1 MLTKQ
6 PEIVEKEL
14 WDHYSEL
21 PNPSW
26 YEYKENKNMNEL
38 QDLSK
43 MIVELNNSTSTNEKI
58 SVLEQYKD
66 NTDVCRLL
74 EYTHSQ
80 FKQFNVT
87 PANCEKKSELITPTV
102 HLSIF
107 ALLNDLHDRTITGNN
122 AIGAVNSFTK
132 KHPEHKEL
140 VYRILNRNLKTRV
153 GTSVINRVIP
163 NCIPVFNVALAQKYE
178 AVSKN
183 VDFENQEWF
192 ASRKLDGVRCITIVD
207 VNGNVNCYSR
217 AGKEFITLDKIR
229 TDVSAMGL
237 RGVVF
242 DGEVC
247 LVGEDGNEDFQGIMK
262 QIKRKNHTIEK
273 PVYKLFDYISLDEFN
288 QCEGNIPLASRLMVL
303 RQELVTAR
311 VSKEL
316 PLNTLD
322 LLEQDFIEHES
333 MFEEMVSHATE
344 QGWEGLMLRKNSN
357 YCGKRNKDLLKVKK
371 FHDAEYKVV
380 DLESKKLRV
389 VDTQTNKEIEEDM
402 LSAVMVQHKG
412 NIVRVGSGFSIE
424 QRRMYH
430 AEPSKIVGKTI
441 TVRYFEESKNQN
453 GEYSL
458 RFPVIK
464 YVFENERDV

>member
-1 MLTKQ
+1 LLTKQ

-102 HLSIF
+102 HRDIF

-140 VYRILNRNLKTRV
+140 VYKILNRNLKTRV

-183 VDFENQEWF
+183 VDFKNQEWF

-207 VNGNVNCYSR
+207 VNGNVKCYSR

-229 TDVSAMGL
+229 TDISAMGL

-247 LVGEDGNEDFQGIMK
+247 LVNNDGNEDFQGIMK
-262 QIKRKNHTIEK
+262 EIKRKNHTIAK
-273 PVYKLFDYISLDEFN
+273 PVYKLFDYIPLDDFN
-288 QCEGNIPLASRLMVL
+288 NCKGNVALATRLMVL
-303 RQELVTAR
+303 RQELVTTR

-316 PLNTLD
+316 ALNTLD
-322 LLEQDFIEHES
+322 LLEQDFIEHEA
-333 MFEEMVSHATE
+333 MFEEMVTHATKE
-344 QGWEGLMLRKNSN
+344 GWEGLMLRKNSN

-380 DLESKKLRV
+380 DLESKSLRV
-389 VDTQTNKEIEEDM
+389 VDTTTNKENEEDM
-402 LSAVMVQHKG
+402 LSAVMIEHKG

-424 QRRMYH
+424 QRREYH
-430 AEPSKIVGKTI
+430 ASPSKIVGKTI
-441 TVRYFEESKNQN
+441 TVQYFEESKNQN
-453 GEYSL
+453 GDYSL

-464 YVFENERDV
+464 HVFENGRDV

>member
-1 MLTKQ
+1 
-6 PEIVEKEL
+6 
-14 WDHYSEL
+14 
-21 PNPSW
+21 
-26 YEYKENKNMNEL
+26 
-38 QDLSK
+38 
-43 MIVELNNSTSTNEKI
+43 
-58 SVLEQYKD
+58 
-66 NTDVCRLL
+66 
-74 EYTHSQ
+74 
-80 FKQFNVT
+80 
-87 PANCEKKSELITPTV
+87 
-102 HLSIF
+102 
-107 ALLNDLHDRTITGNN
+107 
-122 AIGAVNSFTK
+122 
-132 KHPEHKEL
+132 
-140 VYRILNRNLKTRV
+140 
-153 GTSVINRVIP
+153 
-163 NCIPVFNVALAQKYE
+163 
-178 AVSKN
+178 
-183 VDFENQEWF
+183 
-192 ASRKLDGVRCITIVD
+192 
-207 VNGNVNCYSR
+207 
-217 AGKEFITLDKIR
+217 
-229 TDVSAMGL
+229 
-237 RGVVF
+237 
-242 DGEVC
+242 
-247 LVGEDGNEDFQGIMK
+247 
-262 QIKRKNHTIEK
+262 
-273 PVYKLFDYISLDEFN
+273 
-288 QCEGNIPLASRLMVL
+288 MVL

-441 TVRYFEESKNQN
+441 TVQYFEESKNQN

>member
-1 MLTKQ
+1 MLLTK
-6 PEIVEKEL
+6 
-14 WDHYSEL
+14 
-21 PNPSW
+21 
-26 YEYKENKNMNEL
+26 NKNMQEL
-38 QDLSK
+38 QDLSR
-43 MIVELNNSTSTNEKI
+43 MIGEMNNSTSTNEKI

-66 NTDVCRLL
+66 NVDVCKLL

-102 HLSIF
+102 HPNIIS
-107 ALLNDLHDRTITGNN
+107 LLNDLHNRTITGNN

-132 KHPEHKEL
+132 KHPEYKEL
-140 VYRILNRNLKTRV
+140 VYKILNRNLKTRV

-192 ASRKLDGVRCITIVD
+192 ARRKLDGVRCITIVD
-207 VNGNVNCYSR
+207 TNGNVNCYSR
-217 AGKEFITLDKIR
+217 AGKEFLTLDKIR

-247 LVGEDGNEDFQGIMK
+247 LVDEDGNEDFQGIMK

-288 QCEGNIPLASRLMVL
+288 QCEGSIPLASRLMVL
-303 RQELVTAR
+303 RQELITVR

-316 PLNTLD
+316 PLSTLD
-322 LLEQDFIEHES
+322 LLEQDFIEHET

-371 FHDAEYKVV
+371 FHDAEYKVI

-389 VDTQTNKEIEEDM
+389 VDTVTNTEIEEDM
-402 LSAVMVQHKG
+402 LSAVMVEHRG

-424 QRRMYH
+424 QRRLYH
-430 AEPSKIVGKTI
+430 AEPSKIIGKTI
-441 TVRYFEESKNQN
+441 TVQYFEESKNQN
-453 GEYSL
+453 GDYSL

-464 YVFENERDV
+464 YVFDNERDV

>member
-1 MLTKQ
+1 LLTKQ

-102 HLSIF
+102 HRDIF
-107 ALLNDLHDRTITGNN
+107 VLLNDLQDRTITGNN

-140 VYRILNRNLKTRV
+140 VYKILNRNLKTRV

-183 VDFENQEWF
+183 VDFKNQEWF

-207 VNGNVNCYSR
+207 VNGNVKCYSR

-229 TDVSAMGL
+229 TDISAMGL

-247 LVGEDGNEDFQGIMK
+247 LVNNDGNEDFQGIMK
-262 QIKRKNHTIEK
+262 EIKRKNHTIAK
-273 PVYKLFDYISLDEFN
+273 PVYKLFDYIPLDDFN
-288 QCEGNIPLASRLMVL
+288 NCKGNVALATRLMVL
-303 RQELVTAR
+303 RQELVTTR

-316 PLNTLD
+316 ALNTLD
-322 LLEQDFIEHES
+322 LLEQDFIEHEA
-333 MFEEMVSHATE
+333 MFEEMVTHATKE
-344 QGWEGLMLRKNSN
+344 GWEGLMLRKNSN

-380 DLESKKLRV
+380 DLESKSLRV
-389 VDTQTNKEIEEDM
+389 VDTTTNKENEEDM
-402 LSAVMVQHKG
+402 LSAVMIEHKG

-424 QRRMYH
+424 QRREYH
-430 AEPSKIVGKTI
+430 ASPSKIVGKTI
-441 TVRYFEESKNQN
+441 TVQYFEESKNQN
-453 GEYSL
+453 GDYSL

-464 YVFENERDV
+464 HVFENGRDV

>member
-1 MLTKQ
+1 LLTKQ
-6 PEIVEKEL
+6 SEIVEKEL

-43 MIVELNNSTSTNEKI
+43 MILELNNSTSTNEKI

-102 HLSIF
+102 HHDIF

-140 VYRILNRNLKTRV
+140 VYKILNRNLKTRV

-183 VDFENQEWF
+183 VDFKNQEWF

-207 VNGNVNCYSR
+207 PSGNVKCYSR
-217 AGKEFITLDKIR
+217 AGKEFKTLDKVR
-229 TDVSAMGL
+229 TDISAMGV

-242 DGEVC
+242 DGEIC
-247 LVGEDGNEDFQGIMK
+247 LVDGDGNEDFQGIMK
-262 QIKRKNHTIEK
+262 QIKRKNHTIEN
-273 PVYKLFDYISLDEFN
+273 PIYKLFDYITLDDFN
-288 QCEGNIPLASRLMVL
+288 SCYGSVALAHRLGVL
-303 RQELVTAR
+303 QKELVNAR
-311 VSKEL
+311 ISKDL
-316 PLNTLD
+316 RLSTLD
-322 LLEQDFIEHES
+322 LLEQDFIEHEA
-333 MFEEMVSHATE
+333 MFEEMVTHATQ
-344 QGWEGLMLRKNSN
+344 QGWEGLMLRKNTN

-371 FHDAEYKVV
+371 FHDAEYTVV
-380 DLESKKLRV
+380 DLESKSLRV
-389 VDTQTNKEIEEDM
+389 VDTVTNTEVEEEM
-402 LSAVMVQHKG
+402 LSAVMIEHRG

-424 QRRMYH
+424 QRREYH
-430 AEPSKIVGKTI
+430 ADPSKIVGKTI
-441 TVRYFEESKNQN
+441 TVQYFEESKNQN
-453 GEYSL
+453 GDYSL

-464 YVFENERDV
+464 HVFNDGRDV